1 MEKQSADTQRVLW
14 AVVAVSLLVVVVLAG
29 GLYFLRPRGAQEAE
43 ITVTYADG
51 SPFDPFE
58 YVRDDQE
65 TPGLIDSTEPTRQVS
80 LVVGDLDAPAAS
92 PAFPDTSGRL
102 TPRAAPSSASSLPVA
117 SSLPAASSP
126 SAAPAPAAAAPA
138 PSRTAQPAA
147 TRPAAP
153 VAAAPAPT
161 PAPAPA
167 PRAAGGHQ
175 YWIQV
180 GSFSSRSR
188 ADDLYKLLS
197 GQGYAGRITA
207 HDAGGVTMH
216 RVRIGPYASRPEA
229 DRLLGTLRSRDM
241 DGWIA
246 QG

>member
-29 GLYFLRPRGAQEAE
+29 GLYFLRPRGAQQAE
-43 ITVTYADG
+43 VTVTYADG

-65 TPGLIDSTEPTRQVS
+65 TPGLLDSAESTRQVS
-80 LVVGDLDAPAAS
+80 LVVGAMEAPAAS
-92 PAFPDTSGRL
+92 PVFPATAEPS
-102 TPRAAPSSASSLPVA
+102 TPPAAALLAPVAPPPAPAAGAPSSAPKS
-117 SSLPAASSP
+117 AATR
-126 SAAPAPAAAAPA
+126 SAAP
-138 PSRTAQPAA
+138 
-147 TRPAAP
+147 AP
-153 VAAAPAPT
+153 VAAAPARA

-167 PRAAGGHQ
+167 PRAATGGQ

-180 GSFSSRSR
+180 GSFASRSR
-188 ADDLYKLLS
+188 ADDLHKLLRD
-197 GQGYAGRITA
+197 QGHAGRITA
-207 HDAGGVTMH
+207 HDNGGVTMH

-229 DRLLGTLRSRDM
+229 DHLLDTLRSRDM

-246 QG
+246 QSG

>member
-65 TPGLIDSTEPTRQVS
+65 TPGLIDSAAPTRQVS
-80 LVVGDLDAPAAS
+80 LVVGGDLDAPAAAPVFS
-92 PAFPDTSGRL
+92 DTSGRL
-102 TPRAAPSSASSLPVA
+102 TPRAA
-117 SSLPAASSP
+117 ASSP
-126 SAAPAPAAAAPA
+126 PVAPAPAAGAPA
-138 PSRTAQPAA
+138 PAPARTPQPAV
-147 TRPAAP
+147 TRSAAP
-153 VAAAPAPT
+153 VAAAPAPAPT
-161 PAPAPA
+161 PTPAPA
-167 PRAAGGHQ
+167 PRAAGGSQ

-180 GSFSSRSR
+180 GSFSTRSR
-188 ADDLYKLLS
+188 ADDLYNLLRD
-197 GQGYAGRITA
+197 QGYAGRITA

-216 RVRIGPYASRPEA
+216 RVRIGPYGSRPEA
-229 DRLLGTLRSRDM
+229 DRLLGKLRSSDM
-241 DGWIA
+241 DGWVA

>member
-65 TPGLIDSTEPTRQVS
+65 TPGLIDSAEPTRQVS
-80 LVVGDLDAPAAS
+80 LVVGGDLDAPAAS
-92 PAFPDTSGRL
+92 PVFSDTPGRS
-102 TPRAAPSSASSLPVA
+102 TPRA
-117 SSLPAASSP
+117 AASSP
-126 SAAPAPAAAAPA
+126 SVAPAPAAAGAPSPA
-138 PSRTAQPAA
+138 PSRTPQPAA

-153 VAAAPAPT
+153 VAAAPAPAPT
-161 PAPAPA
+161 PAPA

-188 ADDLYKLLS
+188 ADDLYTSLRD
-197 GQGYAGRITA
+197 QGYAGRITA

>member
-65 TPGLIDSTEPTRQVS
+65 TPGLIDSAEPTRQVS
-80 LVVGDLDAPAAS
+80 LVVGGDLDAPVAS
-92 PAFPDTSGRL
+92 PVFSDTSGRS
-102 TPRAAPSSASSLPVA
+102 TPRAAASSLPVA
-117 SSLPAASSP
+117 
-126 SAAPAPAAAAPA
+126 PAPAAAGAPSPA
-138 PSRTAQPAA
+138 PSRTPQPAA

-153 VAAAPAPT
+153 VAAAPAPAPT

-167 PRAAGGHQ
+167 PRVAGGHQ

-188 ADDLYKLLS
+188 ADDLYTSLRD
-197 GQGYAGRITA
+197 QGYAGRITA
-207 HDAGGVTMH
+207 HDADGVTMH